1 MLDVWRRHSSRVPPH
16 PGGYTVVVKGPTSVL
31 AANLS
36 GDARVRIAAAGDVH
50 CAPENRDA
58 VLTAFEAIEGQADVV
73 LLAGDLTTHGA
84 PEQAEIL
91 AEACRG
97 METPVVAVLGN
108 HDLHEGRAGE
118 VTSVL
123 TDAGIEVLDRSHTTI
138 RSCGVGIAGTKGFVG
153 GFRGLGLPDF
163 GEPSLRGIYAE
174 TSAEVSALSGGLHEI
189 ALCPFRIALLHYAPV
204 ADTLHGEPP
213 EIWTFLGSDRLAAP
227 ILEHRPDLVLHG
239 HAHSGRLHAEL
250 DGVPVYNVSVPV
262 MGQDFWLFELCGAA
276 QAATAIH

>member
-1 MLDVWRRHSSRVPPH
+1 
-16 PGGYTVVVKGPTSVL
+16 VKAPTSVL
-31 AANLS
+31 AANLR

-58 VLTAFEAIEGQADVV
+58 VLTAFDAIEGAADAV
-73 LLAGDLTTHGA
+73 LLAGDLTTTGE
-84 PEQAEIL
+84 PEQANVL

-108 HDLHEGRAGE
+108 HDLHAGRGDE
-118 VTSVL
+118 VVEVL
-123 TDAGIEVLDRSHTTI
+123 SEAGIQVLDRSHTTL
-138 RSCGVGIAGTKGFVG
+138 RACGVGIAGTKGFVG

-163 GEPSLRGIYAE
+163 GESSLRAIYAE
-174 TSAEVSALSGGLHEI
+174 TTAEVDALGAGLHEI

-204 ADTLHGEPP
+204 AETLQGEPA

-227 ILEHRPDLVLHG
+227 VLEHRPDLVLHG
-239 HAHSGRLHAEL
+239 HAHAGRLQADL

-262 MGQDFWLFELCGAA
+262 MGQDFWLFELSGAT

>member
-1 MLDVWRRHSSRVPPH
+1 M
-16 PGGYTVVVKGPTSVL
+16 VVKAPTSVL
-31 AANLS
+31 AANLR

-50 CAPENRDA
+50 CARENRDA
-58 VLTAFEAIEGQADVV
+58 VLTAFDAIEGQADVV
-73 LLAGDLTTHGA
+73 LLAGDLTTHGE

-108 HDLHEGRAGE
+108 HDLHEGRADE
-118 VTSVL
+118 LTAVL

-174 TSAEVSALSGGLHEI
+174 TSAEVAALSAGLHEI

-204 ADTLHGEPP
+204 ADTLQGEPP

-239 HAHSGRLHAEL
+239 HAHSGRLQAEL

-262 MGQDFWLFELCGAA
+262 MGQDFWLFELSGAA

>member
-1 MLDVWRRHSSRVPPH
+1 
-16 PGGYTVVVKGPTSVL
+16 VVVKAPTSVL
-31 AANLS
+31 AANLR

-58 VLTAFEAIEGQADVV
+58 VLTAFDAIEGQADVV
-73 LLAGDLTTHGA
+73 LLAGDLTTHGQ

-108 HDLHEGRAGE
+108 HDLHEGRADE
-118 VTSVL
+118 LTAVL
-123 TDAGIEVLDRSHTTI
+123 TDAGIELLDRSHTTI

-163 GEPSLRGIYAE
+163 GEPSLRAIYAE
-174 TSAEVSALSGGLHEI
+174 TSAEVEALSAGLHEI
-189 ALCPFRIALLHYAPV
+189 ALCPFRIALMHYAPV

-227 ILEHRPDLVLHG
+227 IIEHRPDLVLHG
-239 HAHSGRLHAEL
+239 HAHSGRLQAEL

-262 MGQDFWLFELCGAA
+262 MGQDFWLFELSGAA

>member
-1 MLDVWRRHSSRVPPH
+1 M
-16 PGGYTVVVKGPTSVL
+16 KAPTSVL
-31 AANLS
+31 AANLR

-50 CAPENRDA
+50 CEPENRDA
-58 VLTAFEAIEGQADVV
+58 VLTAFDAIEGAADAV
-73 LLAGDLTTHGA
+73 LLAGDLTTTGE
-84 PEQAEIL
+84 PEQADVL

-108 HDLHEGRAGE
+108 HDLHVGRGDEITE
-118 VTSVL
+118 VL
-123 TDAGIEVLDRSHTTI
+123 REAGIQVLDRSHTTL
-138 RSCGVGIAGTKGFVG
+138 RACGVGIAGTKGFVG

-163 GEPSLRGIYAE
+163 GEPSLRAIYAE
-174 TSAEVSALSGGLHEI
+174 TTAEVEALGAGLHEI

-204 ADTLHGEPP
+204 AETLQGEPT

-239 HAHSGRLHAEL
+239 HAHAGRLQADL

-262 MGQDFWLFELCGAA
+262 MGQDFWLFELSGAA

>member
-1 MLDVWRRHSSRVPPH
+1 MLDVCRRHACRVPLH
-16 PGGYTVVVKGPTSVL
+16 GEGYTGLVKAPTSVL
-31 AANLS
+31 AANLR
-36 GDARVRIAAAGDVH
+36 GDARVRIAAAGDMH
-50 CAPENRDA
+50 CAPETRDA
-58 VLTAFEAIEGQADVV
+58 VLTAFDAIEGEADLV
-73 LLAGDLTTHGA
+73 LLAGDLTTHGE
-84 PEQAEIL
+84 PEQAQIL

-97 METPVVAVLGN
+97 MGTPVVAVLGN
-108 HDLHEGRAGE
+108 HDLHAGRGE
-118 VTSVL
+118 EVAAVL
-123 TDAGIEVLDRSHTTI
+123 DDAGIEVLDRSHTTI
-138 RSCGVGIAGTKGFVG
+138 GSCGIGVAGVKGFVG

-163 GEPSLRGIYAE
+163 GEPSLRAIYEE
-174 TSAEVSALSGGLHEI
+174 TTAEVDALSAGLHEI

-239 HAHSGRLHAEL
+239 HAHAGRLKAEL

-262 MGQDFWLFELCGAA
+262 MGQDFWLFELSGAT

>member
-1 MLDVWRRHSSRVPPH
+1 M
-16 PGGYTVVVKGPTSVL
+16 KAPTSVL
-31 AANLS
+31 AANLR

-58 VLTAFEAIEGQADVV
+58 VLTAFDAIEGAADAV
-73 LLAGDLTTHGA
+73 LLAGDLTTTGE
-84 PEQAEIL
+84 PEQADVL

-108 HDLHEGRAGE
+108 HDLHASAGDE
-118 VTSVL
+118 VVEVL
-123 TDAGIEVLDRSHTTI
+123 TEAGIEVLDRSHTTL
-138 RSCGVGIAGTKGFVG
+138 RGCGIGIAGTKGFVG

-163 GEPSLRGIYAE
+163 GEPSLRAIYAE
-174 TSAEVSALSGGLHEI
+174 TTAEVEALGAGLHEI
-189 ALCPFRIALLHYAPV
+189 ALCPFRIALLHYAP
-204 ADTLHGEPP
+204 APETLQGEPP

-239 HAHSGRLHAEL
+239 HAHSGRLQADL

-262 MGQDFWLFELCGAA
+262 MGQDFWLFELSGAA

>member
-1 MLDVWRRHSSRVPPH
+1 
-16 PGGYTVVVKGPTSVL
+16 VVVRAPTTVL
-31 AANLS
+31 AANLR
-36 GDARVRIAAAGDVH
+36 GDARVRIAAAGDIH

-58 VLTAFEAIEGQADVV
+58 VMTAFDAIEGEADAV
-73 LLAGDLTTHGA
+73 LLAGDLTTHGE
-84 PEQAEIL
+84 PEQAEVL

-108 HDLHEGRAGE
+108 HDLHPCRAGE
-118 VTSVL
+118 LTDVL
-123 TDAGIEVLDRSHTTI
+123 TGAGIQVLERSHTTLAG
-138 RSCGVGIAGTKGFVG
+138 CGVGIAGTKGFVG

-163 GEPSLRGIYAE
+163 GEPSLRAIYAE
-174 TSAEVSALSGGLHEI
+174 TGAEVEALSSGLHEI

-204 ADTLHGEPP
+204 AETLRGEPA

-239 HAHSGRLHAEL
+239 HAHSGRLQAEL

-262 MGQDFWLFELCGAA
+262 MGQDFWLFELSAA
-276 QAATAIH
+276 SQAASAIH